1 MGVRM
6 KEDAGM
12 NKEETAVGQKTVQG
26 LWQTLRSG
34 RGLEKLL
41 GRRAVLWA
49 GAMGALV
56 LLAFSFAGGADRSA
70 PAADGAAAQPQA
82 LEVGQYE
89 AELEA
94 RLTQLLSQ
102 VEGAGQVS
110 VMVTLEST
118 AQTVY
123 AQAYAETDDSTS
135 GQQSGESRRFSRSTD
150 YVLIGDGGSR
160 QALEETT
167 LQPTVKGVAVVC
179 TGAESA
185 RVVSRMTQLVS
196 TVMGLPSSRIC
207 VTG

>member
-1 MGVRM
+1 
-6 KEDAGM
+6 
-12 NKEETAVGQKTVQG
+12 
-26 LWQTLRSG
+26 
-34 RGLEKLL
+34 
-41 GRRAVLWA
+41 
-49 GAMGALV
+49 
-56 LLAFSFAGGADRSA
+56 
-70 PAADGAAAQPQA
+70 
-82 LEVGQYE
+82 
-89 AELEA
+89 
-94 RLTQLLSQ
+94 
-102 VEGAGQVS
+102 
-110 VMVTLEST
+110 MVTLEST

-185 RVVSRMTQLVS
+185 RVASRMTQLVS
-196 TVMGLPSSRIC
+196 TVLGIPSSRIC